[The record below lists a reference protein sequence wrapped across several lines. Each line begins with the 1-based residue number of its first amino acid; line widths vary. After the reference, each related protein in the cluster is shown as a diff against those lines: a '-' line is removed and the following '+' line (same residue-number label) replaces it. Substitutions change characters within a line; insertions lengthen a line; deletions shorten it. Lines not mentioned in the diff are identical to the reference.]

1 MPYCMEENMNNK
13 PIVAVVGRPNVGKST
28 FFNRIAGKR
37 ISIVEDTPGV
47 TRDRVYADCEWL
59 RHEFTLIDT
68 GGIEPSS
75 SDVIISQMRDQ
86 AQIAIDTADVIVF
99 LCDGKHSYTTADEE
113 IAHMLRISKKPVVL
127 VLNKIDQ
134 YKKPDHYY
142 DYYTLGLG
150 DPVMISS
157 VNAMGLGDLLD
168 DIVALFPEDA
178 GLDTEDEAIKI
189 CFIGKPN
196 VGKSSMVNKIIGQ
209 NRVIVSEIA
218 GTTRDAID
226 TPFEYDGQKYV
237 LIDTAG
243 LRRKSKVN
251 ENIEKF
257 SVIRTLTAIE
267 RADVCFIMIDAQEG
281 VTDQDKKVAGYAHEA
296 GKASIFVVNKW
307 DLIEKDNYTFNDFK
321 RTVREAFGYMM
332 YAPIHFVSA
341 KTGQRVMDLLNQA
354 EYVSNNHALR
364 ISTGVLNDIIN
375 EAIALNQTPSDKG
388 KRLKIYYATQIDVK
402 PPTFVLFVNDKEL
415 AHFSYLRYIENQLRK
430 NFNFEGTPIQFKV
443 KQRGE

>member
-1 MPYCMEENMNNK
+1 MSRK
-13 PIVAVVGRPNVGKST
+13 PVVAVVGRPNVGKST

-59 RHEFTLIDT
+59 RYQFVMIDT

-75 SDVIISQMRDQ
+75 SDIIISQMRDQ

-99 LCDGKHSYTTADEE
+99 LCDGKYSYTSADEE
-113 IAHMLRISKKPVVL
+113 IAQMLRISHKPVVL

-142 DYYTLGLG
+142 DYYNLGLG
-150 DPVMISS
+150 EPQMISS

-168 DIVALFPEDA
+168 EIVAHFP
-178 GLDTEDEAIKI
+178 DEAELEEDDEVIKI

-196 VGKSSMVNKIIGQ
+196 VGKSSMINKIIGEK
-209 NRVIVSEIA
+209 RVIVSEIA

-226 TPFEYDGQKYV
+226 TPFEWNDQKFT

-243 LRRKSKVN
+243 IRRKSKVN
-251 ENIEKF
+251 ENIEKY
-257 SVIRTLTAIE
+257 SVLRAMAAVE
-267 RADVCFIMIDAQEG
+267 RADVCFIMIDANEG
-281 VTDQDKKVAGYAHEA
+281 VTDQDRKIAGLAHEA
-296 GKASIFVVNKW
+296 GKAAIIVVNKW
-307 DLIEKDNYTFNDFK
+307 DSIEKDNKTYTDYK
-321 RTVREAFGYMM
+321 KQVRTDLSYMS
-332 YAPIHFVSA
+332 YAPVEFVSA
-341 KTGQRVMDLLNQA
+341 LTGQRVMNLLEKA
-354 EYVSNNHALR
+354 IYVSNNHALR
-364 ISTGVLNDIIN
+364 ISTGVLNDVIN

-388 KRLKIYYATQIDVK
+388 KRLKIYYATQVSVK

-415 AHFSYLRYIENQLRK
+415 AHFSYVRYLENQIRK
-430 NFNFEGTPIQFKV
+430 NFNFDGTPIVFNV
-443 KQRGE
+443 KQRG

>member
-1 MPYCMEENMNNK
+1 MFRK

-28 FFNRIAGKR
+28 FFNRIAGSR

-47 TRDRVYADCEWL
+47 TRDRIYADCEWL
-59 RHEFTLIDT
+59 QYKFAMIDT

-75 SDVIISQMRDQ
+75 NDVILSQMRDQ
-86 AQIAIDTADVIVF
+86 AQIAIDTADVIIFV
-99 LCDGKHSYTTADEE
+99 CDGKSTYTTADEE
-113 IAHMLRISKKPVVL
+113 IAHMLRMSKKPVLL

-134 YKKPDHYY
+134 YRKPDHFY

-150 DPVMISS
+150 EPIMISS

-168 DIVALFPEDA
+168 EVVKLFPSNDTLEEEED
-178 GLDTEDEAIKI
+178 TIKI

-226 TPFEYDGQKYV
+226 TPFEFEQQKYV

-251 ENIEKF
+251 ESIEKY

-267 RADVCFIMIDAQEG
+267 RSDVCFIMIDAAEG
-281 VTDQDKKVAGYAHEA
+281 ITDQDKKVAGYAHEA
-296 GKASIFVVNKW
+296 GKASVFVVNKW
-307 DLIEKDNYTFNDFK
+307 DLLEKDNNTFNEFK
-321 RTVREAFGYMM
+321 KRIREEFPFMA
-332 YAPIHFVSA
+332 YAPVMFVSA
-341 KTGQRVMDLLNQA
+341 VTGQRVMQLLEQA
-354 EYVSNNHALR
+354 KYVSNNHALR

-375 EAIALNQTPSDKG
+375 EAISLNQVPSDKG
-388 KRLKIYYATQIDVK
+388 KRLKIYYATQTSVK
-402 PPTFVLFVNDKEL
+402 PPTFVLFVNVAEL
-415 AHFSYLRYIENQLRK
+415 AHFSYVRYLENQIRK
-430 NFNFEGTPIQFKV
+430 NFNYEGTPIVFKI
-443 KQRGE
+443 KARGDE

>member
-1 MPYCMEENMNNK
+1 MSRK

-47 TRDRVYADCEWL
+47 TRDRVYAECEWL
-59 RHEFTLIDT
+59 THQFTLIDT

-75 SDVIISQMRDQ
+75 SDVILSQMREQ

-99 LCDGKHSYTTADEE
+99 VCDGKHTYTTADEE
-113 IAHMLRISKKPVVL
+113 IAHMLRVSKKPVIL

-134 YKKPDHYY
+134 YHKPDHFY

-150 DPVMISS
+150 DPALISS
-157 VNAMGLGDLLD
+157 VNALGLGDLLD
-168 DIVALFPEDA
+168 DIVALFPTDLDFDGED
-178 GLDTEDEAIKI
+178 DTIKI

-196 VGKSSMVNKIIGQ
+196 VGKSSMVNKIIGA
-209 NRVIVSEIA
+209 NRVIVSDIA

-226 TPFEYDGQKYV
+226 TPFEYNGQKFV

-267 RADVCFIMIDAQEG
+267 RSDVCCILIDAETG
-281 VTDQDKKVAGYAHEA
+281 ITDQDKKVAGYAHEA
-296 GKASIFVVNKW
+296 GKAAIFVVNKW
-307 DLIEKDNYTFNDFK
+307 DLLEKDNHTFNNFK
-321 RTVREAFGYMM
+321 KTIREEFAYMP
-332 YAPIHFVSA
+332 YAPVACVSA
-341 KTGQRVMDLLNQA
+341 KTGQRVMELLDQA
-354 EYVSNNHALR
+354 EYVSNNHSLR
-364 ISTGVLNDIIN
+364 ISTGVLNDVLN
-375 EAIALNQTPSDKG
+375 EAIALNQPPSDKG

-415 AHFSYLRYIENQLRK
+415 AHFSYIRYLENQIRK
-430 NFNFEGTPIQFKV
+430 NFNFEGTPIVFKV
-443 KQRGE
+443 KARGEQ